1 MVFEKIRELIAE
13 KIECSVDE
21 IQEDTEF
28 EALGIDSLD
37 VAEVVI
43 NLEEVDTCRVRL
55 ISDDVQTFL
64 DRNLFL
70 SDDLK
75 NRGYL
80 FSTHQNDGLQGKRAL
95 FLAHASFDGT
105 LDIEISHFVFE

>member
-37 VAEVVI
+37 VAELVI
-43 NLEEVDTCRVRL
+43 NLEDEFSIKLELDSSVKSVKDL
-55 ISDDVQTFL
+55 ITMIE
-64 DRNLFL
+64 
-70 SDDLK
+70 
-75 NRGYL
+75 
-80 FSTHQNDGLQGKRAL
+80 GK
-95 FLAHASFDGT
+95 LA
-105 LDIEISHFVFE
+105 